1 MKSKLIIIAAAVI
14 LVVTVILLF
23 YLHFESEKEVVRRF
37 QVEQLVASR
46 RLARE
51 VELYLHDRARGVNI
65 LSSFPSL
72 QNRDM
77 KQIEADIQNFFDY
90 VKKNHVKAISVYD
103 EKGTI
108 IYSTT
113 KDAIGRSYAGCDFF
127 QWAAKKENK
136 GKQFVSS
143 LIQKTD
149 DKSASHSYF
158 RILLVVPIYQKA
170 EGANHA
176 ERADKFAG
184 IVSST
189 IDLEEVVS
197 AFLPMVRAYAHKEHA
212 YILDRN
218 GTVLFHSEHPEM
230 ALRNIR
236 SSERSF
242 GQDKTCFQC
251 HTSFDHVKT
260 ILSAKEGVVE
270 YALKEMPNKLA
281 SFSTTEVMNI
291 SWKIVISIPYK
302 EVYGFINRNLY
313 MTLILIGIITLTLI
327 GGSSLIYRSN
337 RLKIRAEEAAKQWM
351 AKRELENKIR
361 ESEEHYRTVVDIS
374 PDSIVIHCEG
384 KIVFVNPAAVK
395 LVGASSAGDLIGK
408 SAIEFVHPDERES
421 IGKRI
426 LEILKN
432 GKSSPWMEERFIKL
446 DGSIIYVETVGTPT
460 TYNSKPSVQVIIHDI
475 TERKYAEE
483 ALRQSENLFRSVWDN
498 SKDGMRLS
506 DENGLMVM
514 VNQAFCIFIGKS
526 REELEG
532 KSLADVYELSDRER
546 ILKAYIENY
555 SNNKLLPYLERKL
568 NLWNGEEV
576 RFAVS
581 TAFLQT
587 NDPRPLVLSIFRDIT
602 ERKRAE
608 EELHRK
614 DEHHKAV
621 IENIFKFIP
630 EGVLVLTESL
640 NLLKHN
646 KAFDDI
652 VQKYA
657 PLLGY
662 TEEELAQKIIEQLR
676 SRIVT
681 CPPHRINLGRR
692 GGDSKEIHIGK
703 KDQSETDPTKE
714 AGRDEL
720 IIQYNTARMFLAEEE
735 EEEEEAS
742 IVVSLMDVTEQ
753 KRAEE
758 KVKVSLKEK
767 EVLLQEIH
775 HRVKNNL
782 QVISS
787 LLDMQVR
794 TAKDK
799 NTIEMLSESRN
810 RINAMALIH
819 AQLYETINFSEVN
832 MKGFVDGL
840 IGQLFQ
846 SYPVQDAKITP
857 VVHVTDYPLPISMAA
872 PIGLVLNELLTNAFK
887 YAFAERKKGEIKVS
901 LDASEKGKIS
911 LTVSDDGVGLPQ
923 GFNIDKSE
931 TLGLKLVKIL
941 VEEQLQGNIE
951 IISKKGTT
959 FMIEFEIENNK
970 EGAS

>member
-1 MKSKLIIIAAAVI
+1 
-14 LVVTVILLF
+14 
-23 YLHFESEKEVVRRF
+23 LHFESEKEIVRRF
-37 QVEQLVASR
+37 QTEKLVAAR
-46 RLARE
+46 TLARE
-51 VELYLHDRARGVNI
+51 IELYLRDRAHRINM

-72 QNRDM
+72 QNSDM
-77 KQIEADIQNFFDY
+77 NEMAVTVQKYFEY
-90 VKKNHVKAISVYD
+90 LKKNHVKAISVYD

-108 IYSTT
+108 IHSTT
-113 KDAIGRSYAGCDFF
+113 KEAIGRSYAEFDFF

-136 GKQFVSS
+136 GKQFISS

-149 DKSASHSYF
+149 NKTEPLPNF
-158 RILLVVPIYQKA
+158 RFLIAAPIYREVKNKNNL
-170 EGANHA
+170 EP
-176 ERADKFAG
+176 ADEFVG
-184 IVSST
+184 IVTST
-189 IDLEEVVS
+189 IDLEEVIS
-197 AFLPMVRAYAHKEHA
+197 AFLPLVSPHANQEHT
-212 YILDRN
+212 YIFDKS
-218 GTVLFHSEHPEM
+218 GTLLFHSEHPEE

-236 SSERSF
+236 S
-242 GQDKTCFQC
+242 QDKTCFKC
-251 HTSFDHVKT
+251 HVSFEHIET
-260 ILSAKEGVVE
+260 ILNEKQGTTK
-270 YALKEMPNKLA
+270 YQLKDKPKKLA
-281 SFSTTEVMNI
+281 SYSSIEFKNI
-291 SWKIVISIPYK
+291 SWKIVISIPHK
-302 EVYGFINRNLY
+302 EVSGFINRHLFI
-313 MTLILIGIITLTLI
+313 TLILIGVITLTFI

-337 RLKIRAEEAAKQWM
+337 RLKIRAEEEAKQWM

-546 ILKAYIENY
+546 ILKSYIESY

-735 EEEEEAS
+735 EEEEEEEAS

-758 KVKVSLKEK
+758 KVKVSLKEE

-832 MKGFVDGL
+832 MKGFVDAL

-857 VVHVTDYPLPISMAA
+857 VVHVTDYPLPISMAT

>member
-149 DKSASHSYF
+149 DKSAPHSYF

-337 RLKIRAEEAAKQWM
+337 RLKIRAEEEAKQWM
-351 AKRELENKIR
+351 AKRELENKI
-361 ESEEHYRTVVDIS
+361 
-374 PDSIVIHCEG
+374 
-384 KIVFVNPAAVK
+384 
-395 LVGASSAGDLIGK
+395 
-408 SAIEFVHPDERES
+408 
-421 IGKRI
+421 
-426 LEILKN
+426 
-432 GKSSPWMEERFIKL
+432 
-446 DGSIIYVETVGTPT
+446 
-460 TYNSKPSVQVIIHDI
+460 
-475 TERKYAEE
+475 
-483 ALRQSENLFRSVWDN
+483 
-498 SKDGMRLS
+498 
-506 DENGLMVM
+506 
-514 VNQAFCIFIGKS
+514 
-526 REELEG
+526 
-532 KSLADVYELSDRER
+532 
-546 ILKAYIENY
+546 
-555 SNNKLLPYLERKL
+555 
-568 NLWNGEEV
+568 
-576 RFAVS
+576 
-581 TAFLQT
+581 
-587 NDPRPLVLSIFRDIT
+587 
-602 ERKRAE
+602 
-608 EELHRK
+608 
-614 DEHHKAV
+614 
-621 IENIFKFIP
+621 
-630 EGVLVLTESL
+630 
-640 NLLKHN
+640 
-646 KAFDDI
+646 
-652 VQKYA
+652 
-657 PLLGY
+657 
-662 TEEELAQKIIEQLR
+662 
-676 SRIVT
+676 
-681 CPPHRINLGRR
+681 
-692 GGDSKEIHIGK
+692 
-703 KDQSETDPTKE
+703 
-714 AGRDEL
+714 
-720 IIQYNTARMFLAEEE
+720 
-735 EEEEEAS
+735 
-742 IVVSLMDVTEQ
+742 
-753 KRAEE
+753 
-758 KVKVSLKEK
+758 
-767 EVLLQEIH
+767 
-775 HRVKNNL
+775 
-782 QVISS
+782 
-787 LLDMQVR
+787 
-794 TAKDK
+794 
-799 NTIEMLSESRN
+799 
-810 RINAMALIH
+810 
-819 AQLYETINFSEVN
+819 
-832 MKGFVDGL
+832 
-840 IGQLFQ
+840 
-846 SYPVQDAKITP
+846 
-857 VVHVTDYPLPISMAA
+857 
-872 PIGLVLNELLTNAFK
+872 
-887 YAFAERKKGEIKVS
+887 
-901 LDASEKGKIS
+901 
-911 LTVSDDGVGLPQ
+911 
-923 GFNIDKSE
+923 
-931 TLGLKLVKIL
+931 
-941 VEEQLQGNIE
+941 
-951 IISKKGTT
+951 
-959 FMIEFEIENNK
+959 
-970 EGAS
+970 